1 MLVTVPN
8 NMKKFYGKRIDI
20 FTVFDTEFFFKYS
33 DLISRLDD
41 FVENGDMFEIDESV
55 SDGGIAGATS
65 AREKSKIR
73 RLGFETR
80 TRIAN
85 THFRC

>member
-1 MLVTVPN
+1 MACFVLQNIAKDRNQPD
-8 NMKKFYGKRIDI
+8 F
-20 FTVFDTEFFFKYS
+20 E
-33 DLISRLDD
+33 DD

-65 AREKSKIR
+65 AREQSKIR